1 MQFFNLMVLALA
13 GTALAAKD
21 PNSAKCRQMAR
32 LERLEKL
39 AGDDNRLN
47 QRFKNNGTRV
57 ADFKKKVNDNK
68 NTLAELKKDTN
79 LVNACAQ
86 KKVELKSTFDCY
98 RMMGMQRLEKVVNN
112 QTRLDRVTKNDKTRA
127 EALKKKVNDNK
138 DKLNKLQSNST
149 LTQFCA
155 GVQTKRQ
162 CGRMNRLSKKVE
174 RDQKMVNDQGALDNR
189 FKKDATRINLF
200 KARAARDQQKLN
212 EMKGNQTLAS
222 ACNTIATQKKA
233 TAPNANEKKSAATA
247 SAQSMGVSVALL
259 AVAVAGLMSL

>member
-57 ADFKKKVNDNK
+57 ADF
-68 NTLAELKKDTN
+68 
-79 LVNACAQ
+79 
-86 KKVELKSTFDCY
+86 
-98 RMMGMQRLEKVVNN
+98 
-112 QTRLDRVTKNDKTRA
+112 
-127 EALKKKVNDNK
+127 KKKVNDNK